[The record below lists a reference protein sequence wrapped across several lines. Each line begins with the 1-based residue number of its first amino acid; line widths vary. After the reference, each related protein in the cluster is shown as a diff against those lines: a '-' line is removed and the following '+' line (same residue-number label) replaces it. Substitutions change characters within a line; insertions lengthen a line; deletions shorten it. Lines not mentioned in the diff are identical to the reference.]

1 GGMPVNFF
9 FFFQAEDGIRDRNV
23 TGVQTCALPI
33 WAPQRPQA
41 LAPNLPRLQFVA
53 LVVLVP
59 AVLDRD
65 PQPAPAVPTSA
76 RIALDC
82 PAAVLCAASSAE
94 PTPPYLLFSTSV

>member
-1 GGMPVNFF
+1 MFP
-9 FFFQAEDGIRDRNV
+9 A
-23 TGVQTCALPI
+23 CLALVSESSQR
-33 WAPQRPQA
+33 APQRPQA

-94 PTPPYLLFSTSV
+94 PTPPYLLFSTSDRKSTRLNSSHITI